1 MRRSTKVWLWFA
13 LILCAATTVLN
24 ASYGRIPSVVVAIV
38 SLIGLCLLLFKQKKQ
53 GFLLMCGCYV
63 LSFVIAVVGSLSSD
77 ALLLSIVMSFVGSIL
92 VPGITWLF
100 LRRDWNQLQS

>member
-1 MRRSTKVWLWFA
+1 
-13 LILCAATTVLN
+13 
-24 ASYGRIPSVVVAIV
+24 
-38 SLIGLCLLLFKQKKQ
+38 
-53 GFLLMCGCYV
+53 MCGCYV

>member
-53 GFLLMCGCYV
+53 GFCSCV
-63 LSFVIAVVGSLSSD
+63 AVMFF
-77 ALLLSIVMSFVGSIL
+77 LLS
-92 VPGITWLF
+92 
-100 LRRDWNQLQS
+100 LRLWAVYLLTPCFSPL